1 MKYGNLCIAGHN
13 YIDNRFF
20 GRLDELQKNDI
31 IEIYDL
37 SGKMLE
43 YSIYDKYEIK
53 SSDMSC
59 TSQNTNGNTI
69 ITLLTCNNVSG
80 KRLVIVAKAKNKNLQ

>member
-20 GRLDELQKNDI
+20 GRLDELQKNDL

-37 SGKMLE
+37 SGRMVE
-43 YSIYDKYEIK
+43 YVVENKYETK

-59 TSQNTNGNTI
+59 TSQNTNGESI
-69 ITLLTCNNVSG
+69 VTLLTCNNVSNN
-80 KRLVIVAKAKNKNLQ
+80 RLVVVAKVKS

>member
-20 GRLDELQKNDI
+20 GRLDELQKNDL

-37 SGKMLE
+37 SGRMVE
-43 YSIYDKYEIK
+43 YVVENKYETK
-53 SSDMSC
+53 SSDMYF
-59 TSQNTNGNTI
+59 
-69 ITLLTCNNVSG
+69 
-80 KRLVIVAKAKNKNLQ
+80 AKY